1 VARFARGEHRR
12 AAVRGQDPAEPL
24 HVEVLGMVMTPF
36 PAQIEALFKR
46 FPALSGF
53 SVHGL
58 DEVPDDCPRSGD
70 GAELFVGE
78 IGIAPALGAEQ
89 RGEILGEI
97 VAALAELLAEDP
109 EANETLRGRTFA
121 RVLH

>member
-1 VARFARGEHRR
+1 MARFARDERR
-12 AAVRGQDPAEPL
+12 RTAARGKYPTGPL
-24 HVEVLGMVMTPF
+24 HVEILGMVMTPF
-36 PAQIEALFKR
+36 PAQIESLFIR
-46 FPALSGF
+46 FPALCGF

-89 RGEILGEI
+89 QGEILREI

-109 EANETLRGRTFA
+109 EANDSLRGRTFA

>member
-1 VARFARGEHRR
+1 MLTTQLPV
-12 AAVRGQDPAEPL
+12 
-24 HVEVLGMVMTPF
+24 
-36 PAQIEALFKR
+36 QIESLFQR
-46 FPALSGF
+46 FPALCGF

-89 RGEILGEI
+89 HGEILGEI

-109 EANETLRGRTFA
+109 RANEILRGRTFA